1 MRRSMSVVLLSWP
14 LLALATPAAA
24 QPWTLERK
32 LVPGARARVD
42 EVTRTEFR
50 MRFTTRGANVGDTQV
65 ENFERR
71 YVEEV
76 RAAQPETLH
85 RAYELSQRAKHHPQQ
100 PPNMERT
107 SLHGRGAIV
116 SGLEQRPDGPFE
128 LSKDDREAVRYERLA
143 AAMLPGRPVERSD
156 KWVVPGE
163 VLVSSLWGQLFPPAN
178 TDCQARVEVKSS
190 RVVDGKTHVTLRVR
204 ASIRTQRTDTL
215 PEITLTLAGELKW
228 SVEEGVLLEGRLE
241 GPITY
246 GMIGEENGQRTE
258 GRAEGTT
265 AWTYRAE
272 VLDSRLP
279 PTDAQRRTGLP
290 PPPGAVALVCELD
303 PAHRINLLEIVR
315 CIQCGAGLDLTN
327 RTCPAKHP
335 WPLQFCPRD
344 GSPLKPES

>member
-1 MRRSMSVVLLSWP
+1 MRLATSVVV
-14 LLALATPAAA
+14 LLALASPAAA

-32 LVPGARARVD
+32 LIPGARARVD

-50 MRFTTRGANVGDTQV
+50 MRYTTRGANVGDSQV
-65 ENFERR
+65 ETFERR

-85 RAYELSQRAKHHPQQ
+85 RAYELSQRAKHHPQET
-100 PPNMERT
+100 PNPERT

-128 LSKDDREAVRYERLA
+128 LSKDDREATRYERLA
-143 AAMLPGRPVERSD
+143 AAMLPGRPIERSD

-163 VLVSSLWGQLFPPAN
+163 ALVSSLWGQFFAAAN
-178 TDCQARVEVKSS
+178 TDCQARVEVKSA

-204 ASIRTQRTDTL
+204 ASIKTQRTDTL
-215 PEITLTLAGELKW
+215 PEVSLTLAGELKW

-241 GPITY
+241 GPVAY
-246 GMIGEENGQRTE
+246 GAIGEENGQRTE
-258 GRAEGTT
+258 WRAEGTT
-265 AWTYRAE
+265 TWTYRAE
-272 VLDSRLP
+272 VLDSRVA

-290 PPPGAVALVCELD
+290 PPPGTLALVCKQHPE
-303 PAHRINLLEIVR
+303 HRFALHEFVR
-315 CIQCGAGLDLTN
+315 CIQCGAQLDLTT
-327 RTCPAKHP
+327 RACPAKHP

-344 GSPLKPES
+344 GAPLEPES